1 MGMAMIFT
9 NTDTLSDSR
18 KGTMEFF
25 RRFPPLTT
33 SVFFDALLACDVHF
47 AIRRM
52 ARNGKWW

>member
-18 KGTMEFF
+18 KGTMELF

-33 SVFFDALLACDVHF
+33 DVFFDALHACDVHF
-47 AIRRM
+47 EIRRI
-52 ARNGKWW
+52 AQIRKWG